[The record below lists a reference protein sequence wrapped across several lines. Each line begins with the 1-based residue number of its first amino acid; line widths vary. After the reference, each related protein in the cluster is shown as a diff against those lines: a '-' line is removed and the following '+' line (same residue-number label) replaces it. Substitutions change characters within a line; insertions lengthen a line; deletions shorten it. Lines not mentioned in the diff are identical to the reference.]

1 MDDFIR
7 FNCPGCGKSVKARP
21 EHAGRRVKCPAK
33 ACGQVCQVPVPMSL
47 DSEPGPETLS
57 LDLEPIPPQRASPI
71 SSPPRARRA
80 PEDEIRPERSPV
92 LPLVGVAVAC
102 LLAAGA
108 IAGWYLTRDGD
119 PPADNE
125 VAANSAPSAAPPTTP
140 AQSPAP
146 NPEPKPEP
154 KPSAPKSEAAPPKIA
169 PQSIQPPSRPLRD
182 LPLLS
187 NLRITSAETSPVEIR
202 FAVTVEAGKNPIT
215 FGKKAALWYCIG
227 TPSTI
232 PDFGDYFAKEV
243 QRLRPDSS
251 DPNRVVYLGNMAG
264 PGFVA
269 GPCSSLQ
276 PGKGEANVWTGVI
289 RPGLRASG
297 QTVEAGNSFGLTRYG
312 LNEVPVS
319 LLLWDD
325 GYDVSRELKAVVDLK
340 TGKLAGVTAEA
351 SPAPAA
357 PAAPS
362 GRAAEGMEGWKT
374 FTSTPG
380 SFTLA
385 IPPDS
390 SPDEKDRQ
398 VSIQLKGGNNSYQ
411 ISWSEIDA
419 DDFKKMTAD
428 QLLDRR
434 RDQIVQILRPPVRS
448 ELQSEKKI
456 TAGKH
461 TGREFEIK
469 KTGLD
474 AGGIVITDSVTM
486 FRGRAFV
493 VGNRLYLIYTLG
505 EPAFISSKETTRI
518 LESLRFQ

>member
-1 MDDFIR
+1 VDDFIR

-33 ACGQVCQVPVPMSL
+33 ACGQVTQVPVPMSL
-47 DSEPGPETLS
+47 DSERDPETLS
-57 LDLEPIPPQRASPI
+57 LDLEPISPQRTASV
-71 SSPPRARRA
+71 SSPPRAGRP
-80 PEDEIRPERSPV
+80 PEDEIRPERNPV
-92 LPLVGVAVAC
+92 LPLVGVAVLC

-119 PPADNE
+119 PPADDG
-125 VAANSAPSAAPPTTP
+125 VAANSDPQAALPSAPVQP
-140 AQSPAP
+140 PAP
-146 NPEPKPEP
+146 TPEPKPEP
-154 KPSAPKSEAAPPKIA
+154 KPSAPKTEAPPRIA
-169 PQSIQPPSRPLRD
+169 PPSIQPPSRPLRD

-187 NLRITSAETSPVEIR
+187 NLKVASAETSPVEIR
-202 FAVTVEAGKNPIT
+202 FAVTVEAGKHPIK
-215 FGKKAALWYCIG
+215 FGKKAALWYRIG

-232 PDFGDYFAKEV
+232 SDFGDYFAKEV

-251 DPNRVVYLGNMAG
+251 DPNGVVYLGSMAG

-276 PGKGEANVWTGVI
+276 PAKGEVNVWTGVI

-340 TGKLAGVTAEA
+340 SGKLAGAMTEA

-357 PAAPS
+357 PAGTS
-362 GRAAEGMEGWKT
+362 GRAAEGMDGWKT
-374 FTSTPG
+374 FTSKSG
-380 SFTLA
+380 GFTVA

-398 VSIQLKGGNNSYQ
+398 VSIQLKGGKDSYQ
-411 ISWSEIDA
+411 ISWSEIDT
-419 DDFKKMTAD
+419 DDLKKRTTD
-428 QLLDRR
+428 QILDRR
-434 RDQIVQILRPPVRS
+434 RDQILQILRPPVKS

-461 TGREFEIK
+461 PGREFEIK

-493 VGNRLYLIYTLG
+493 VGNRLYLLYTLG
-505 EPAFISSKETTRI
+505 EPAFTSSKETTRI
-518 LESLRFQ
+518 LESLKFQ